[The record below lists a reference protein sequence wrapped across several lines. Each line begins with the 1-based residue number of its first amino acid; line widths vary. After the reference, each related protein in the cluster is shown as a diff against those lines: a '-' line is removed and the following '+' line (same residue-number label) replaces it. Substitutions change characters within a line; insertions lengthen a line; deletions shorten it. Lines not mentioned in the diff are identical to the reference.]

1 MNKEDIL
8 TRFYANRLESDYT
21 HFINAKAINGTCWN
35 EEKVRKLITNTDEYK
50 DLLVEL
56 LKAVGYFK

>member
-21 HFINAKAINGTCWN
+21 YFMNAKIINRTCWN
-35 EEKVRKLITNTDEYK
+35 EEKVRELITNTDEYK

-56 LKAVGYFK
+56 LKAVGYFN